1 MTSSLFNAPFTLLAG
16 PDVLEGDGSINH
28 TTAQQMRE
36 IVQSLNDE
44 FGPQF
49 NNGTAID
56 YYFKSSYDKANR
68 TSVNAY
74 RGPGLKDGLT
84 MLQRIKDEL
93 GLKIITDVHTDE
105 QATEAAKVADMIQ
118 IPAFLS
124 RQTDL
129 LLAAGETGAVVNIK
143 KGQFLSPHDVIH
155 AAEKVKSTGNDK
167 IFITERGE
175 SFGYNNLVVDMRFFP
190 IIESYGYPTIFDATH
205 SIQLPGGQGTSSGG
219 QREYAINLAKAAVAA
234 GAHGLFFE
242 THPTPETALCDG
254 PNMLPTDW
262 MHDLLRTCLQ
272 LHLITK
278 QAPKP
283 ELQAV

>member
-1 MTSSLFNAPFTLLAG
+1 MTSSLFNAPFTVLAG
-16 PDVLEGDGSINH
+16 PDVLEGDGSINYQ
-28 TTAQQMRE
+28 TAEQMRGV
-36 IVQSLNDE
+36 IDALNTE
-44 FGPQF
+44 FGSQF
-49 NNGTAID
+49 TNGMAID

-68 TSVNAY
+68 TSVTAY
-74 RGPGLKDGLT
+74 RGPGLENGLP

-93 GLKIITDVHTDE
+93 GLKIITDVHTDK
-105 QATEAAKVADMIQ
+105 QAKAAAKVADMIQ
-118 IPAFLS
+118 VPAFLS

-129 LLAAGETGAVVNIK
+129 LLACGETGAVVNLK
-143 KGQFLSPHDVIH
+143 KGQFLSPHDVIN
-155 AAEKVKSTGNDK
+155 AAEKIKSTGNDK
-167 IFITERGE
+167 IWITERGE

-190 IIESYGYPTIFDATH
+190 IVESYGYPTIFDATH
-205 SIQLPGGQGTSSGG
+205 SIQLPGGLGTASGG

-242 THPTPETALCDG
+242 THPTPDTALCDG

-272 LHLITK
+272 IHLIAK
-278 QAPKP
+278 KAPKP